1 MENERA
7 RALPW
12 LCPVSLGMH
21 PEPGP
26 CMALLTDFSCMSTS
40 CPCSDLPCDL
50 AFLAISTLI
59 TLT

>member
-1 MENERA
+1 MEKERA
-7 RALPW
+7 RAHPC
-12 LCPVSLGMH
+12 LCPVSLGIH

-26 CMALLTDFSCMSTS
+26 CMALLTDFTS